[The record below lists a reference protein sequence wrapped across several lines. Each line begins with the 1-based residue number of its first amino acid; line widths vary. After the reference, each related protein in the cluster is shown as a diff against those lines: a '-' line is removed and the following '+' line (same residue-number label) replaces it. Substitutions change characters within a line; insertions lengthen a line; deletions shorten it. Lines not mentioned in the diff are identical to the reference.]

1 MSSSVLI
8 LNLAVLF
15 AVLEADLGRRQVGL
29 FRILRPV
36 LTAGAIVP
44 LFIDS
49 PAAHGNGLLLEVLL
63 AAAGVVLG
71 LVASVSL
78 MSIHYD
84 SVKDRVVSKA
94 GLGYAAFWI
103 VVIGARLTFTYGANH
118 WFGSQLAHWMMTNA
132 ITLNALT
139 DGLIFMAVAM
149 SLTRTFRLLAG
160 RNLTRRAL
168 VGAVA

>member
-15 AVLEADLGRRQVGL
+15 AVLEADLGRRKVGL
-29 FRILRPV
+29 FRILRPI

-49 PAAHGNGLLLEVLL
+49 PATHGNSLLLEVLL
-63 AAAGVVLG
+63 TAAGVVFG
-71 LVASVSL
+71 LVASVGL
-78 MSIHYD
+78 MSIHFD
-84 SVKDRVVSKA
+84 GAKNRIVSRA
-94 GLGYAAFWI
+94 GFGYAAFWV
-103 VVIGARLTFTYGANH
+103 VVIGARLLFTYGANH
-118 WFGSQLAHWMMTNA
+118 WFGSQLAHWMMTNS
-132 ITLNALT
+132 ISLNGLT

-149 SLTRTFRLLAG
+149 SLTRSFRLLAS
-160 RNLTRRAL
+160 RSATRRSL